1 MTTTEQA
8 EHDAAELAERAR
20 LQRLAGRPQRRSMYE
35 PVGNT
40 TVDGYTDADLVSLL
54 ATYYAEIWAMA
65 EPYRTS
71 SQPPE

>member
-1 MTTTEQA
+1 MTTTEHA
-8 EHDAAELAERAR
+8 EEDAAELARRAH
-20 LQRLAGRPQRRSMYE
+20 LQRLAGHPQPGYE

-40 TVDGYTDADLVSLL
+40 TADGYTDADLTRLL
-54 ATYYAEIWAMA
+54 EAYYEETWAMA